1 MEVLNRANQRKIME
15 YVENNFT
22 FKNLGIFICLS
33 TGMRIGEVCAL
44 TWDDVDVNN
53 GVICVRK
60 TIQRVYI
67 LDEVSRYTELLIDT
81 PKTKNSI
88 RDIPMTQDLLRI
100 LKPLKK
106 IVNGC

>member
-1 MEVLNRANQRKIME
+1 
-15 YVENNFT
+15 
-22 FKNLGIFICLS
+22 
-33 TGMRIGEVCAL
+33 MRIGEVCAL